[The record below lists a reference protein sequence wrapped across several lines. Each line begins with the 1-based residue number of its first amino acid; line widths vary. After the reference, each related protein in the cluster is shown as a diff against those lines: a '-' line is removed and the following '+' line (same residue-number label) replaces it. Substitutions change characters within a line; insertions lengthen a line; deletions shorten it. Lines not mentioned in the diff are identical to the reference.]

1 MNSETVCVCV
11 CTFRRSSLTS
21 ALASIASQQL
31 PNGLSL
37 RVVVADNDGADIKR
51 KSIEA
56 DGRALGLNLTYVHA
70 PERNI
75 SIARNACLDAATSDW
90 IVFMDDDE
98 VAAPDWIATLIAKRD
113 GHEIVFGMSQA
124 LYLDPRTP
132 RWIIDGDL
140 HSNRIEGNDAPW
152 NGYTA
157 NVLINRQ
164 FVCATS
170 LRFAIEL
177 GKVGGEDTMFF
188 FQAHEA
194 GARFGYAPSALV
206 YEDTSIARARFRW
219 LALRRFR
226 SGQVHHMLLMKKGAG
241 RFSGLRAVPKA
252 LFCFV
257 QAAILLPWRTR
268 AAKSALRGILHV
280 GVVSSTLGV
289 APYQEYGA

>member
-1 MNSETVCVCV
+1 MNTEPVCVCV
-11 CTFRRSSLTS
+11 CTYRRPSLTQ

-31 PNGLSL
+31 PSGISL
-37 RVVVADNDGADIKR
+37 RVVVADNDGDDAKR
-51 KSIEA
+51 KSIES
-56 DGRALGLNLTYVHA
+56 DGFALGLDLTYVHA

-75 SIARNACLDAATSDW
+75 STARNACLDAATSDW

-113 GHEIVFGMSQA
+113 GHEIVFGTSQA
-124 LYLDPRTP
+124 LYPDPRTP
-132 RWIIDGDL
+132 RWVIEGDL

-164 FVCATS
+164 FVRDAR

-177 GKVGGEDTMFF
+177 GKIGGEDTMFF

-206 YEDTSIARARFRW
+206 YEDTSISRARFRW

-226 SGQVHHMLLMKKGAG
+226 SGQVHHMLLMKKGNG
-241 RFSGLRAVPKA
+241 RFSGLRALPKA
-252 LFCFV
+252 LICFA
-257 QAAILLPWRTR
+257 QATILLPWRAR
-268 AAKSALRGILHV
+268 SAKSALRGMLHA
-280 GVVSSTLGV
+280 GVVCSALGV